1 MRKCLSKQ
9 GIILILMG
17 ILCVLLTSC
26 KSNDYKTAGECAWYG
41 DYERA
46 IALYESLGNY
56 KDSSQLLIEAMI
68 SHVTATA
75 GKGSCTEA
83 LALAEDYLD
92 TIGRENYNH
101 CLYRIA
107 EEYCSENTTESIEKG
122 LDLFK
127 RIPEDHPDYEHAK
140 QRIADYQV
148 LSRSSFNGQWYGE
161 EFVSAVGHS
170 YNISVWIRLRYANG
184 FKLECTTKILDNS
197 GFVWTE
203 NTVSFFADSVTDT
216 KLGGRELQ
224 RHFELQENGRL
235 WEYDNGAI
243 YSLTRAE

>member
-1 MRKCLSKQ
+1 MCTRR
-9 GIILILMG
+9 
-17 ILCVLLTSC
+17 TPN
-26 KSNDYKTAGECAWYG
+26 KSPAG
-41 DYERA
+41 DLP
-46 IALYESLGNY
+46 LYEKSPLPERRPKPQAKSFPPTHTGAGMVIISCPLRQI
-56 KDSSQLLIEAMI
+56 KEEIEAMI

-224 RHFELQENGRL
+224 RHFELPENGRL

>member
-17 ILCVLLTSC
+17 ILCVFLTSC
-26 KSNDYKTAGECAWYG
+26 KASDYKEAGEYKWNGNYNKAV
-41 DYERA
+41 E
-46 IALYESLGNY
+46 LYKSLGDY
-56 KDSSQLLIEAMI
+56 KDSPQLLVESML
-68 SHVTATA
+68 SHVNITS
-75 GKGSCTEA
+75 GKESPEEGLS
-83 LALAEDYLD
+83 LAEDYRE
-92 TIGRENYNH
+92 TIGEENY
-101 CLYRIA
+101 YRCIYKIA
-107 EEYCSENTTESIEKG
+107 GDYCERNTSADIKEG
-122 LDLFK
+122 LDLFE
-127 RIPEDHPDYEHAK
+127 RIPEGHPDYEHAK